1 MSQHETLT
9 DESDWRQEW
18 RWGDRSL
25 AVMLLNGT
33 GRETLL
39 KRAKNNHSL
48 AESLTHKVRIYAI
61 SDVSE
66 VWSQTTN
73 WDKQVSGA
81 PVGDASCETKSCS
94 GTPGLWGSGA
104 RGQEASSGAPSPHT
118 LTPPP
123 LEVFIQTQLSWAVWS
138 AEGEKNQPERKSSS
152 RSCVICYRSNLWL
165 WQCKQQ
171 HQRSWVYLA
180 KQILSIM
187 RTFFFQITAINAFT
201 HQMCVFSPLQDIFS
215 KLITECLQMEHEP
228 HAAPPTQSLY
238 FFDGSLFSLLSFFT
252 SISHSNKTNN
262 SSWQACYRRIS
273 APRALSDKRDANC
286 KDNNLSG
293 NMRQSGNQPGFSG
306 FCSGILF
313 SETTLIS
320 IQNCPITSFTQ
331 IFVFSVTVVNLVT
344 NPSFIHSYFKI
355 KPNPKK
361 QNNDLLHF
369 HTFSRLKWTKR
380 INWNIQI
387 GQSPIT
393 IPFFPFYN

>member
-1 MSQHETLT
+1 MEPEGKHS
-9 DESDWRQEW
+9 WK
-18 RWGDRSL
+18 
-25 AVMLLNGT
+25 
-33 GRETLL
+33 GR
-39 KRAKNNHSL
+39 KKNHSL

-81 PVGDASCETKSCS
+81 PVGDASCETESCS

-104 RGQEASSGAPSPHT
+104 PGQEASSGAPSPHT

-123 LEVFIQTQLSWAVWS
+123 LEVYIETQLPWAVWS
-138 AEGEKNQPERKSSS
+138 AEGEKNQPERKSLS
-152 RSCVICYRSNLWL
+152 RSCEICYRSNLWL

-187 RTFFFQITAINAFT
+187 CTPFFFFFPQITAINAFT
-201 HQMCVFSPLQDIFS
+201 HQMCVFSPLQVIFS

-228 HAAPPTQSLY
+228 HAAPPHPPPPL

-262 SSWQACYRRIS
+262 SSWQAYYRRIS

-286 KDNNLSG
+286 KDNLSG

-320 IQNCPITSFTQ
+320 IQNCPITLVTQ
-331 IFVFSVTVVNLVT
+331 IFVFSVTVVNLAT
-344 NPSFIHSYFKI
+344 NPSFIHLSK
-355 KPNPKK
+355 
-361 QNNDLLHF
+361 
-369 HTFSRLKWTKR
+369 
-380 INWNIQI
+380 
-387 GQSPIT
+387 
-393 IPFFPFYN
+393 